1 MFLHNEKTDSQLEM
15 SMKKL
20 IARELNNSETSF
32 PFSPDDGAYSKID
45 GVIQE
50 TEKQRKRIFN
60 NFLINNL
67 LLVCAIV
74 TIFSGLLLQIGF
86 HMGEHD
92 EHQTGDLAVQSH
104 TMQYE
109 HLREIDTNKIVC
121 GFSYPAW
128 SAIHK
133 FVIVSFLL
141 LMVYHT
147 YVHWKWYKIVFTKH
161 LIGNNKQIIILTILF
176 LLVAVTG
183 FTPWLIDLS
192 GSTSIIR
199 MLFIEIHDKLTFI
212 LIVFLVLHFIKKVK
226 WFITTYAK
234 LKKQY

>member
-1 MFLHNEKTDSQLEM
+1 
-15 SMKKL
+15 MKKL
-20 IARELNNSETSF
+20 IAR
-32 PFSPDDGAYSKID
+32 DDGTYSRID
-45 GVIQE
+45 RVKQE

-67 LLVCAIV
+67 LIVSGLV
-74 TIFSGLLLQIGF
+74 TIFSGLVLQIGF

-92 EHQTGDLAVQSH
+92 EQTGDLAVQSRAI
-104 TMQYE
+104 QYE
-109 HLREIDTNKIVC
+109 QLREIDTNKIVC
-121 GFSYPAW
+121 AFNYPSW

-133 FVIVSFLL
+133 FVTVTFFL

-161 LIGNNKQIIILTILF
+161 LIGKNRQVIILSVLF

-183 FTPWLIDLS
+183 FIPWLIDLS
-192 GSTSIIR
+192 GSISIIR

-212 LIVFLVLHFIKKVK
+212 LIFFLVLHFIKKVK
-226 WFITTYAK
+226 WFSTAYAK
-234 LKKQY
+234 LKK